1 MFDSDSGIKQSIKY
15 SAKPASLHKKQERRM
30 GILDLPEEV
39 LLMIF
44 SYVPLYNLVSSVQR
58 TCLAWRNLC
67 FHQSLWREVHYYKE
81 FEERIT
87 KEELFFVFKKVSRGV
102 KHVSFERAFH
112 LREDRFSFTKF
123 LQCILHESVDM
134 KNISSLKI
142 PSIPNEYLEPL
153 VKTCSG
159 LSAIEISYEYAYC
172 NDGSFFEA
180 MKELPHLKEFR
191 ITESLQY
198 FANFSCHQTKFNE
211 LLADMFG
218 GLLELEVVNIDSA
231 SRIIDSTLCV
241 LLSQCKNL
249 RELDLYECI
258 CITNAGFESLP
269 DKSRITSL
277 HLISACINDEG
288 IEQICRSCP
297 NLRKVSF
304 AGCRDVTDI
313 SILHLCTHCPN
324 LESLCVSDPET
335 VYNKSNIT
343 DGGLAN
349 LFKNYHS
356 LRSLILYNSLNVLN
370 LRVDLLARSSI
381 TLVGLDVSGCKS
393 ITDDTLR
400 IIAVCCTN
408 LQSVDVSN
416 CVRLRGGGVNL
427 LVTTCKKL
435 HTLKVFKCRFL
446 EDLNFEAF
454 DRKETP
460 FDR

>member
-1 MFDSDSGIKQSIKY
+1 
-15 SAKPASLHKKQERRM
+15 
-30 GILDLPEEV
+30 
-39 LLMIF
+39 
-44 SYVPLYNLVSSVQR
+44 
-58 TCLAWRNLC
+58 
-67 FHQSLWREVHYYKE
+67 
-81 FEERIT
+81 
-87 KEELFFVFKKVSRGV
+87 
-102 KHVSFERAFH
+102 
-112 LREDRFSFTKF
+112 
-123 LQCILHESVDM
+123 
-134 KNISSLKI
+134 
-142 PSIPNEYLEPL
+142 
-153 VKTCSG
+153 
-159 LSAIEISYEYAYC
+159 
-172 NDGSFFEA
+172 
-180 MKELPHLKEFR
+180 
-191 ITESLQY
+191 
-198 FANFSCHQTKFNE
+198 
-211 LLADMFG
+211 MFG

-231 SRIIDSTLCV
+231 SRIFDSTLCV

-288 IEQICRSCP
+288 MEQICRSCP
-297 NLRKVSF
+297 DLRKVSF

-335 VYNKSNIT
+335 VYKKSNIT